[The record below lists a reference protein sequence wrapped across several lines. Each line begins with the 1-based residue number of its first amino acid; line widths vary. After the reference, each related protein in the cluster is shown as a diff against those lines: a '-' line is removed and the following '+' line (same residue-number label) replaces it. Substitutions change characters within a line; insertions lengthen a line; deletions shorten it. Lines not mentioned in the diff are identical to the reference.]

1 MITAILSFFI
11 DTVVGDPGGK
21 WHPVALIGRLIAFLE
36 RIFYRKEQGRNF
48 QFLSGAIVVL
58 LTICICY
65 DLTAFLMHGIAF
77 LPFTYA
83 DTILGAI
90 ILSFTICPRSLA
102 KAGRDIYELLA
113 QGNLAKAREAV
124 GRIVGR
130 DTRNLNDGEIARAT
144 VETIAENTNDGIIA
158 PLFYFV
164 IGGVPLAVMYRAVN
178 TLDSMLGY
186 HNERYEYFG
195 KTAARL
201 DDVFGYIPARIT
213 GVLFVLSA
221 MLLGFDAH
229 HALDTMRRD
238 AAKHPSPN
246 GGYCEASMAGAL
258 HIRLGGYN
266 TYFGK
271 KQFRA
276 YMGEVLELVAP
287 KHILES
293 IRMMYTATVL
303 FLLLAYFLLAVMGYA

>member
-36 RIFYRKEQGRNF
+36 QIFYRKEQSRNF

-65 DLTAFLMHGIAF
+65 DLTAFLMHGISF

-90 ILSFTICPRSLA
+90 ILSFTICPKSLA
-102 KAGRDIYELLA
+102 KAGHGIYTLLA
-113 QGNLAKAREAV
+113 AGNLEKAREAV

>member
-178 TLDSMLGY
+178 TLDSMVGY

>member
-102 KAGRDIYELLA
+102 KAGHDIYELLA

>member
-1 MITAILSFFI
+1 MVTAILAFFI

-36 RIFYRKEQGRNF
+36 RIFYRKEQSRNF

-58 LTICICY
+58 LTICLCY
-65 DLTAFLMHGIAF
+65 DLTAALMHAVSF
-77 LPFTYA
+77 LPLSYA
-83 DTILGAI
+83 DTIVGAI
-90 ILSFTICPRSLA
+90 VLSFTICPKSLA
-102 KAGRDIYELLA
+102 KAGRDIYTLLA
-113 QGNLAKAREAV
+113 AGDLVKAREAV

-130 DTRNLNDGEIARAT
+130 DTRNLDDGEMARAT
-144 VETIAENTNDGIIA
+144 VETVAENTNDGIIA

-186 HNERYEYFG
+186 HNARYEYFG
-195 KTAARL
+195 KAAARL

-213 GVLFVLSA
+213 GMLFVLSA
-221 MLLGFDAH
+221 LLLGLDAH
-229 HALDTMRRD
+229 RALDTMRRD

-246 GGYCEASMAGAL
+246 GGCCEAPMAGAL

-271 KQFRA
+271 KEFRA

-287 KHILES
+287 KHILAS
-293 IRMMYTATVL
+293 IRMMYTAVIL
-303 FLLLAYFLLAVMGYA
+303 FLLLAYFLLVVMGYA